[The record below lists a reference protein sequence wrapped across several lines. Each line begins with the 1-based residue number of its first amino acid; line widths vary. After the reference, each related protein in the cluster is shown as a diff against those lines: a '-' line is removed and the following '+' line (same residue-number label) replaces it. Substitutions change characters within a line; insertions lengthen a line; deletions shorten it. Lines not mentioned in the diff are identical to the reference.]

1 MFTQNKYKDIP
12 VKTKA
17 IFLYSTIERLN
28 TVAIKFFVMYDIWMT
43 LTLRGLL
50 RFTFSNEEHNHQ
62 DTFQHC

>member
-17 IFLYSTIERLN
+17 IFLFHYRE
-28 TVAIKFFVMYDIWMT
+28 IKYCSYKILCHVRYMDDTHSQGVTEIY
-43 LTLRGLL
+43 
-50 RFTFSNEEHNHQ
+50 FSNEEHNHQ

>member
-12 VKTKA
+12 VKNEGY
-17 IFLYSTIERLN
+17 FFYSTIERLN

-43 LTLRGLL
+43 HTLRGLL